1 MALTRATS
9 HGSPCHDGRVSVE
22 FDPVRIGSRRRRLD
36 PLAVGAA
43 LVVVALAVAV
53 VKPWESSGKAA
64 ASPRASVGAL
74 ASAAPSPSPPARP
87 TRSPSAST
95 RPGSTTEV
103 ARPTWTEI
111 APVLGSHEQW
121 GTLALVGR
129 ASRFTA
135 SGAAPIDYASRWDA
149 GPPGAGR
156 GSVAILKPDDL
167 TVIAL
172 GLTFPSGQ
180 APDDVR
186 IWERRA
192 HDELEWID
200 ATASGGPSPAD
211 PLLYLRPGPSESSVE
226 PWQPG
231 RYRLDVLRGG
241 RVDRLEVAITDAFGD
256 VPDPVDRPVTESRL
270 VPPEDSD
277 PSIVRL
283 GLFATV
289 DGLGFSLHFAN
300 SRPLDEMDAW
310 AATLEQPDRGP
321 ARTVATVFLPRA
333 TGIGVMLTAHASIRL
348 AVLRRLAPSP
358 LVPVPPTVRGVAGP
372 AGETPYVVF
381 AAPDGEAL
389 PPGAYAVSVG
399 WAEGGS
405 LHAGTWHVELRPG
418 PVPIG
423 R

>member
-1 MALTRATS
+1 M
-9 HGSPCHDGRVSVE
+9 SVE
-22 FDPVRIGSRRRRLD
+22 FDPVRIGGRRRRLD
-36 PLAVGAA
+36 PLAVGAG

-53 VKPWESSGKAA
+53 VKPWESTGRAA
-64 ASPRASVGAL
+64 ASPRTSVLAL
-74 ASAAPSPSPPARP
+74 ASDPASAEPSARP
-87 TRSPSAST
+87 TRSPRAST
-95 RPGSTTEV
+95 TPGSTTEV
-103 ARPTWTEI
+103 SPPTWTDI
-111 APVLGSHEQW
+111 APVVGGHAEW
-121 GTLALVGR
+121 GTLAVVGR

-149 GPPGAGR
+149 GSPGAGR
-156 GSVAILKPDDL
+156 GSVALLRPDDL

-186 IWERRA
+186 IWQRRA
-192 HDELEWID
+192 NDELEWLD
-200 ATASGGPSPAD
+200 ATAIGGPSPAD
-211 PLLYLRPGPSESSVE
+211 PLLYLRPGPSGASVE

-241 RVDRLEVAITDAFGD
+241 RVDRLEVAITDALGD
-256 VPDPVDRPVTESRL
+256 VPDLVGRPVTESRL

-277 PSIVRL
+277 PSTIRF

-289 DGLGFSLHFAN
+289 DGLGVSLHVAS

-310 AATLEQPDRGP
+310 AATLGSPDRGP

-333 TGIGVMLTAHASIRL
+333 TGLGVMLTPHASVRL

-358 LVPVPPTVRGVAGP
+358 LVPVPPTIRGISGP

-381 AAPDGEAL
+381 AASDGQAL
-389 PPGAYAVSVG
+389 APGAYALSVG

-418 PVPIG
+418 PIPIG